1 MAYTINLTNGTV
13 FATINDGTI
22 NQIASGT
29 PSVPLITL
37 VGKNYAGYGA
47 FLDSNFVHL
56 LESGSNS
63 IAPTAPLTGQL
74 WWDSSSSLLKIYSG
88 TGFKS
93 ITGATS
99 SASAPTTTVI
109 AGDLWFDT
117 SNQQLKVY
125 TGSTWLVVGP
135 GYTSAQ
141 GTSGAIPET
150 ILNSVGAT
158 KYITSLYVNNTRV
171 GVVYDGASFTPQ
183 VSLQTAFPTIY
194 PGLTLSASVSGAVF
208 AGSATNAQL
217 LDSLDSS
224 DFMRATANTATTGR
238 LQVNN
243 ANGIYIGTSNVVN
256 ISQSTNDGLITAA
269 VSGGNLIIQTNVA
282 GVTYNVARALGASG
296 TFAIANAATVG
307 TTLSVTGNV
316 TGGNLITAAAIS
328 AASVSASGNVTGGNL
343 NAGTGNISSTGN
355 VQAGNLLTTG
365 LISSTGNIT
374 TAATGNIS
382 TGNISITGKYS
393 GDGSGLTNLG
403 ALAVGSIANGTSTI
417 GISGS
422 GGNGFITIGGTAN
435 VAVFTSTT
443 AYFIGNAN
451 VTGIE
456 HSGSNAVGNIG
467 ATGSF
472 FNTVFAATHNGATV
486 SASGNVTGAN
496 VNTGILSATGAVT
509 FSGTTDNMAVGTSLT
524 TGVLTLGAATQTG
537 TLTIGQSTDSQTTN
551 IQTGAT
557 ATAKTK
563 AINVGTGG
571 LAGSTT
577 TIAIGPV
584 SATNAAGTTT
594 FNTATTVA
602 IANTSGTALSVAGNI
617 TGGNIAATGHTGTT
631 VSVTGNITGGNINAA
646 GLSLSSNV
654 VSQINSTANITTT
667 GNISGG
673 NIIGTIVLTS
683 LSTAGNV
690 TAGNLAVSGVL
701 LSTNTVSAAGNIT
714 GGNVL
719 GGALVNATSH
729 TGTTVS
735 VTGNITGGNIITAGV
750 LSVSGGGSIALG
762 TGNVTLGNVNNG
774 GLNGVGNIGASGA
787 GFNTVFALATSAQY
801 ADLAERYAADAVLEP
816 GTVVDLG
823 GTHEITQSQQDLS
836 DAVFGVISTSAA
848 YMMNNSAGS
857 DATHPLVAIAG
868 RVPTKVTGAVRKGD
882 RLVSAG
888 NGTARAAHPGEATW
902 LNVIGRALEN
912 KDSTELGMIEAT
924 VSVK

>member
-1 MAYTINLTNGTV
+1 MAYTINLTDGTV

-22 NQIASGT
+22 TQIASGT

-63 IAPTAPLTGQL
+63 VAPTAPLTGQL
-74 WWDSSSSLLKIYSG
+74 WWDSTNNILKIYSG

-183 VSLQTAFPTIY
+183 VSLQAAFPTIY

-282 GVTYNVARALGASG
+282 GTTYNVARALGASG
-296 TFAIANAATVG
+296 TFAISNAATVG

-328 AASVSASGNVTGGNL
+328 AASVSASANVTGGNL

-355 VQAGNLLTTG
+355 VIAGNIISAGVIAISNTSNTSISTSGNVQGSYFYGNGSQLTGLSLGVTVTKFVNGTTEGNAGTSGGNINFNVGGVSNVLVLTTG
-365 LISSTGNIT
+365 
-374 TAATGNIS
+374 TA
-382 TGNISITGKYS
+382 YF
-393 GDGSGLTNLG
+393 
-403 ALAVGSIANGTSTI
+403 V
-417 GISGS
+417 
-422 GGNGFITIGGTAN
+422 GTAN
-435 VAVFTSTT
+435 V
-443 AYFIGNAN
+443 
-451 VTGIE
+451 TGLDK
-456 HSGSNAVGNIG
+456 SGTNAVGNIG
-467 ATGSF
+467 SSINY
-472 FNTVFAATHNGATV
+472 FNTMFAATYNGATV
-486 SASGNVTGAN
+486 SASGNITGGNVLGGAN
-496 VNTGILSATGAVT
+496 VNA
-509 FSGTTDNMAVGTSLT
+509 TSLT
-524 TGVLTLGAATQTG
+524 
-537 TLTIGQSTDSQTTN
+537 
-551 IQTGAT
+551 
-557 ATAKTK
+557 
-563 AINVGTGG
+563 
-571 LAGSTT
+571 
-577 TIAIGPV
+577 
-584 SATNAAGTTT
+584 GTT
-594 FNTATTVA
+594 V
-602 IANTSGTALSVAGNI
+602 SVTGNI
-617 TGGNIAATGHTGTT
+617 SGGNVLGGALVNATSLTGTT
-631 VSVTGNITGGNINAA
+631 VSVTGNITGGNVLVSGVLLSTNTVSATGNITGGNVLGGANVNATTHTGATVSVSGNITGGNLNAA

-654 VSQINSTANITTT
+654 VSALNLTSSLTAATTISAVGNIT
-667 GNISGG
+667 GG
-673 NIIGTIVLTS
+673 NILGGANVNATTHTGSTVSVTSTVTGSSFTATAQTAFTANVTNAGIELGLLNGVNSPYIDFHSSGNASADYDARIIVTGGNVGGLSGTGTVTVNASMLS
-683 LSTAGNV
+683 ASTAF
-690 TAGNLAVSGVL
+690 
-701 LSTNTVSAAGNIT
+701 SAAGNIT
-714 GGNVL
+714 GGNLTV
-719 GGALVNATSH
+719 S
-729 TGTTVS
+729 TGT
-735 VTGNITGGNIITAGV
+735 
-750 LSVSGGGSIALG
+750 
-762 TGNVTLGNVNNG
+762 VTLGNVVNSNST
-774 GLNGVGNIGASGA
+774 GVGNIGSSTTA
-787 GFNTVFALATSAQY
+787 FNTVFALATSAQY

-823 GTHEITQSQQDLS
+823 GTHEITRSQQDLS

-848 YMMNNSAGS
+848 YMMNNGAGS

-868 RVPTKVTGAVRKGD
+868 RVPVKVIGTVQKGN

-888 NGTARAAHPGEATW
+888 NGVARAAQPGEATW
-902 LNVIGRALEN
+902 VNVIGRALEN